1 MGAAILPR
9 IQLITT
15 LSEVAGY
22 KSGLALTTK
31 QIIEHLPDH
40 EEYLAG
46 PEDQIIRIRSE
57 EYEEIFVELLHKLG
71 VIASPRPTLLGMG
84 FRAHYKADPKK
95 LGLADKIIQIF
106 LSEIPKATAKA
117 GNKKIDLTP
126 FVEECGRQHGKEG
139 LELGLAFVDEVMDS
153 LQSSPW
159 SEFRRVDWTD
169 TAQLKDLFE
178 SEGLKTLYGK
188 FFDQRYINYLDQNFD
203 EIDKINWRKFEGLTA
218 EFFEREG
225 FRTEIGPGRDDGNI
239 DVRIWPKDAADG
251 RPPTIIV
258 QCKRQASKVGKVV
271 VKALYADLVHERA
284 ESGLIVT
291 TRSLAPGA
299 AEVCTARGYPI
310 KQADRTAVRKWI
322 ENMRTPL
329 SGVFLGV

>member
-1 MGAAILPR
+1 MGAAVLPR

-40 EEYLAG
+40 AGYLAG
-46 PEDQIIRIRSE
+46 PENQIIRIRSE
-57 EYEEIFVELLHKLG
+57 DYEDIFVDLLHKLG
-71 VIASPRPTLLGMG
+71 VIESPRQTLLGKG
-84 FRAHYKADPKK
+84 FRDRYKADTKK
-95 LGLADKIIQIF
+95 FDLADKIIKIF
-106 LSEIPKATAKA
+106 LVEMPKATAKA
-117 GNKKIDLTP
+117 GKDKIDLTP
-126 FVEECGRQHGKEG
+126 FVEECARQHGKDG
-139 LELGLAFVDEVMDS
+139 LDLGLAFVDDVMGS

-159 SEFRRVDWTD
+159 SNFRRVDWTD

-178 SEGLKTLYGK
+178 SEGLTTLYGR
-188 FFDQRYINYLDQNFD
+188 FFDQRYIDYLGQNFD

-225 FRTEIGPGRDDGNI
+225 FRAEIGPGRDDGNI
-239 DVRIWPKDAADG
+239 DVRVWPKDAADG
-251 RPPTIIV
+251 RPPTIII
-258 QCKRQASKVGKVV
+258 QCKREASKIGKVV
-271 VKALYADLVHERA
+271 VKALYADLLHERA

-310 KQADRTAVRKWI
+310 TQADRAAVKKWV

-329 SGVFLGV
+329 TGVFLGA